1 VPEFCPFRFSGSI
14 SVPEPILTIRN
25 PDKGVRNTESSV
37 SERDSTVSKRDST
50 VSKRDST
57 VSKRDS
63 TVSKRDSTVS
73 KRDSYIEREYKETYE
88 DIMGRAIEPPLNWLF
103 FFLKQILEVISS
115 NLAGASTHRCP
126 VLLHVSPVT
135 RF

>member
-1 VPEFCPFRFSGSI
+1 M
-14 SVPEPILTIRN
+14 PEPILTVHK
-25 PDKGVRNTESSV
+25 P
-37 SERDSTVSKRDST
+37 DSTVQQPDSSVREPDST
-50 VSKRDST
+50 VQQPDSS
-57 VSKRDS
+57 VREPDS
-63 TVSKRDSTVS
+63 SVREPDSSV
-73 KRDSYIEREYKETYE
+73 REPDSYIEREYKETYE